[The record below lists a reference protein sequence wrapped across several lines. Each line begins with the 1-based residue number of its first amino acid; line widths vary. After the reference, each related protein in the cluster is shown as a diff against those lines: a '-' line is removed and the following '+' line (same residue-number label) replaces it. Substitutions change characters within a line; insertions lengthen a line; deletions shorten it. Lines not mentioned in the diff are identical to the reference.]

1 MALVDK
7 VKEAL
12 QITSTASD
20 SELTDLINA
29 SIIDLNIAGV
39 EGNAVTSSST
49 DPIAQRA
56 IITYVAYQFEQLHG
70 SLDRAEK
77 LKASYDEQKTQL
89 SMHTGY
95 TDWGTVDGE

>member
-1 MALVDK
+1 MAMIDK
-7 VKEAL
+7 VREAL
-12 QITSTASD
+12 QITSTASN
-20 SELTDLINA
+20 SELQDLIDA
-29 SIIDLNIAGV
+29 SVIDLNIAGV
-39 EGNAVTSSST
+39 EGDTVTTSST

-89 SMHTGY
+89 SM
-95 TDWGTVDGE
+95 

>member
-1 MALVDK
+1 MTMVDK
-7 VKEAL
+7 VREAL

-39 EGNAVTSSST
+39 EGDAVTSSST

-70 SLDRAEK
+70 SLDRAEA

-89 SMHTGY
+89 SMHSGY
-95 TDWGTVDGE
+95 TVWGGVDGE

>member
-20 SELTDLINA
+20 SELQDLIDA
-29 SIIDLNIAGV
+29 SVIDLNIAGV
-39 EGNAVTSSST
+39 EGDTVTTSST

-95 TDWGTVDGE
+95 TVWGGVDGE

>member
-1 MALVDK
+1 MAMIDK
-7 VKEAL
+7 VREAL
-12 QITSTASD
+12 QITSTASN
-20 SELTDLINA
+20 SELQDLIDA
-29 SIIDLNIAGV
+29 SVIDLNIAGV
-39 EGNAVTSSST
+39 EGETVTTSST

-95 TDWGTVDGE
+95 TDWGNGEGE

>member
-1 MALVDK
+1 MAMIDK
-7 VKEAL
+7 VREAL
-12 QITSTASD
+12 QITSTASN
-20 SELTDLINA
+20 SELQDLIDA
-29 SIIDLNIAGV
+29 SLIVLNIAGV
-39 EGNAVTSSST
+39 EGDTVTTSST

-89 SMHTGY
+89 SMCTNY
-95 TDWGTVDGE
+95 TDWGNGEGE

>member
-1 MALVDK
+1 MAMIDK
-7 VKEAL
+7 VREAL
-12 QITSTASD
+12 QITSTASN
-20 SELTDLINA
+20 SELQDLIDA
-29 SIIDLNIAGV
+29 SVIDLNIAGV
-39 EGNAVTSSST
+39 EGDTVTTSST

-95 TDWGTVDGE
+95 TVWGGDDGE

>member
-1 MALVDK
+1 MGMIDK
-7 VKEAL
+7 VREAL

-20 SELTDLINA
+20 SELQDLIDA
-29 SIIDLNIAGV
+29 SVIDLNIAGV
-39 EGNAVTSSST
+39 EGDTVTTSST

-70 SLDRAEK
+70 SIDRAEK

-95 TDWGTVDGE
+95 TDWGTVNGE

>member
-1 MALVDK
+1 MAMVDK
-7 VKEAL
+7 VREAL

-39 EGNAVTSSST
+39 EGDAVTSSST

-70 SLDRAEK
+70 SLDRAER

>member
-1 MALVDK
+1 MAMIDK
-7 VKEAL
+7 VREAL
-12 QITSTASD
+12 QITSTASN
-20 SELTDLINA
+20 SELQDLIDA
-29 SIIDLNIAGV
+29 SVIDLNIAGV
-39 EGNAVTSSST
+39 EGDTVTTSST
-49 DPIAQRA
+49 DPITQRA

-95 TDWGTVDGE
+95 TDWGNGEGE

>member
-1 MALVDK
+1 MAMIDK
-7 VKEAL
+7 VREAL
-12 QITSTASD
+12 QITSTASN
-20 SELTDLINA
+20 SELQDLIDA
-29 SIIDLNIAGV
+29 SVIDLNIAGV
-39 EGNAVTSSST
+39 EGDTVTTSST

-95 TDWGTVDGE
+95 TVWGGGDGE

>member
-20 SELTDLINA
+20 SELNDLINA
-29 SIIDLNIAGV
+29 SVIDLNIAGV
-39 EGNAVTSSST
+39 EGDTVTTSST

-95 TDWGTVDGE
+95 TDWGNGEGE

>member
-1 MALVDK
+1 MAVLDK
-7 VKEAL
+7 VREAL

-20 SELTDLINA
+20 SELQDLIDA
-29 SIIDLNIAGV
+29 SVIDLNIAGV
-39 EGNAVTSSST
+39 EGNTVTTSST
-49 DPIAQRA
+49 DPITQRA

-70 SLDRAEK
+70 STDRAEA

-95 TDWGTVDGE
+95 TDWGTVTSE

>member
-1 MALVDK
+1 MAMIDK
-7 VKEAL
+7 VREAL
-12 QITSTASD
+12 QITSTASN
-20 SELTDLINA
+20 SELQDLIDA

-39 EGNAVTSSST
+39 EGDTVTTSST

-95 TDWGTVDGE
+95 TDWGNGEGE

>member
-1 MALVDK
+1 MAMIDK
-7 VKEAL
+7 VREAL

-20 SELTDLINA
+20 SELQDLIDA
-29 SIIDLNIAGV
+29 SVIDLNIAGV
-39 EGNAVTSSST
+39 EGDTVTTSST

-56 IITYVAYQFEQLHG
+56 IITYVASQFEQLHG
-70 SLDRAEK
+70 STDRAEA